1 MIDKIDLKL
10 FKRIIHE
17 GRHNA
22 DLLDSYSI
30 NQFRAKERLINHVEK
45 LGIIDEEGKR
55 I

>member
-30 NQFRAKERLINHVEK
+30 NQFRAK
-45 LGIIDEEGKR
+45 
-55 I
+55 